1 MDIKL
6 LKSDILSNN
15 IPKFLIFIEEEP
27 ALSRQYI
34 HSISNTLNKAYK
46 YYDTAD
52 EVLYDVSTDLRNDYV
67 YVIYNDD
74 KILKKDTYI
83 DALIKA
89 NRNIIVCFPS
99 FDKNSSVYK
108 DYKKYFVVFSKID
121 ENSLL
126 AYAIKKCKDNN
137 CAIEQDKLAELIKR
151 CDCNLGAVLNELEKI
166 FILGQENSNVLVDY
180 MLNNNFPDYRQ
191 KDLFDIINKILRK
204 DFSAFKDL
212 LKIDT
217 SVVTIAY
224 NMYNTSRAYLIKS
237 RNPFYSKVMQIC
249 YEIYNGI
256 IDGTMSTN
264 YALQYLM
271 FRMYS

>member
-52 EVLYDVSTDLRNDYV
+52 AVIYDVSTDLRNDYV
-67 YVIYNDD
+67 YIIYNDD
-74 KILKKDTYI
+74 KSLKNSAYI
-83 DALIKA
+83 DALVQTG
-89 NRNIIVCFPS
+89 RNIIMCFPS
-99 FDKNSSVYK
+99 IDKNSSVYK
-108 DYKKYFVVFSKID
+108 EYKKYFVFFEKLD
-121 ENSLL
+121 EDSLL

-137 CAIEQDKLAELIKR
+137 CSIEQNRLVELVR
-151 CDCNLGAVLNELEKI
+151 HCNCDLGALLNELEKI

-180 MLNNNFPDYRQ
+180 MLENGFPDYRQ
-191 KDLFDIINKILRK
+191 TDMFEVINKMLRK
-204 DFSAFKDL
+204 DYSAFKDL
-212 LKIDT
+212 MKIDV
-217 SVVTIAY
+217 SVVTVVF
-224 NMYNTSRAYLIKS
+224 NMYNSARNYLLKT
-237 RNPFYSKVMQIC
+237 RNPFYSRVMKTC

-256 IDGTMSTN
+256 IDGTMSQT
-264 YALQYLM
+264 YALQYLL
-271 FRMYS
+271 FKIYS